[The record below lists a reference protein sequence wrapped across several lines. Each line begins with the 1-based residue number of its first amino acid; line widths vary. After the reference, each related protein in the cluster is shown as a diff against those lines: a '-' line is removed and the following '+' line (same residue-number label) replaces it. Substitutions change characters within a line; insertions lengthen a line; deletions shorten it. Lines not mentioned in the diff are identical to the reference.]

1 MSILLLTVLVLSV
14 GAVTYR
20 LFDRLVKPVRLFVVC
35 LLMVSLAAL
44 ILQSREIF
52 SQLMKSTGAFGFAFV
67 SDKSPLSVPNPADD
81 PGSVASAR
89 FQSISQQDHNFLDE
103 ILQNQITAEQ
113 KPGQGRIVGA
123 EDVLV
128 LKGELVVNSPG
139 SKRSELIAHREAV
152 RRAQLVNHNEMLK
165 RVHQGPAKQQR

>member
-35 LLMVSLAAL
+35 LLMVSLAVF

-52 SQLMKSTGAFGFAFV
+52 SQLMKSTGAFGFAYF
-67 SDKSPLSVPNPADD
+67 SDKRALSVPNPTDD
-81 PGSVASAR
+81 PGSVDSAR

-103 ILQNQITAEQ
+103 ILQNQITGDQ
-113 KPGQGRIVGA
+113 NQGQERIMGS
-123 EDVLV
+123 EDVSV
-128 LKGELVVNSPG
+128 LKGELVINSPG
-139 SKRSELIAHREAV
+139 GKRSELTAHKEVV

-165 RVHQGPAKQQR
+165 RVHQGRSKQP